1 LNKLYWF
8 IRYTQL
14 TIKMSEELIVYE
26 ENRANGLEVLR
37 TVLKSENNIKI
48 IEKYVDM
55 NVNAVLNDEESEY
68 EREKKVQEYTLKYNK
83 FIYDIVGD
91 VVSGINLKDILNKL
105 KTGLV
110 GWKHPVFDEIRT
122 KIEEHDEFIMNPF
135 EVEEGALTCAKCGCN
150 KTYSYSKQTRSA
162 DEPMS
167 TFAQCLKCKAKWVYS
182 G

>member
-1 LNKLYWF
+1 MPEDDLL
-8 IRYTQL
+8 L
-14 TIKMSEELIVYE
+14 YE
-26 ENRANGLEVLR
+26 ENRANGIEVLR

-48 IEKYVDM
+48 IEKHVHM
-55 NVNAVLNDEESEY
+55 NVNPILEENE
-68 EREKKVQEYTLKYNK
+68 EETVAQNKVKQYILKYNK
-83 FIYDIVGD
+83 YIYDIVGD
-91 VVSGINLKDILNKL
+91 VVSGINLKDILSKL

-110 GWKHPVFDEIRT
+110 GWKHPTFDEIRT

>member
-1 LNKLYWF
+1 MSD
-8 IRYTQL
+8 QL
-14 TIKMSEELIVYE
+14 FEYE
-26 ENRANGLEVLR
+26 ANRSLGLEVLA

-48 IEKYVDM
+48 IEKYV
-55 NVNAVLNDEESEY
+55 NLNILSSQKENLNPDEEKYIEDYNSLIY
-68 EREKKVQEYTLKYNK
+68 E
-83 FIYDIVGD
+83 IVGD
-91 VVSGINLKDILNKL
+91 IVSGVNLKEMLNNL
-105 KTGLV
+105 KTGII
-110 GWKHPVFDEIRT
+110 GWKHPVFNDIRT

-167 TFAQCLKCKAKWVYS
+167 TFAQCLNCKAKWVYS

>member
-1 LNKLYWF
+1 MNKLYWF

-110 GWKHPVFDEIRT
+110 GFNINFYEANSYDQLKMTNHVLCKIDLPVI
-122 KIEEHDEFIMNPF
+122 
-135 EVEEGALTCAKCGCN
+135 
-150 KTYSYSKQTRSA
+150 
-162 DEPMS
+162 
-167 TFAQCLKCKAKWVYS
+167 
-182 G
+182 

>member
-1 LNKLYWF
+1 
-8 IRYTQL
+8 
-14 TIKMSEELIVYE
+14 MSEELLAYE
-26 ENRANGLEVLR
+26 ENREIGLEVLR
-37 TVLKSENNIKI
+37 SVLKSENNIKI
-48 IEKYVDM
+48 IEKYVHI
-55 NVNAVLNDEESEY
+55 NVNAVINEGENKVEEY
-68 EREKKVQEYTLKYNK
+68 IIKYNK

-91 VVSGINLKDILNKL
+91 VVSGVNLKDILNKL

-110 GWKHPVFDEIRT
+110 GWKHPIFDEIRT

-135 EVEEGALTCAKCGCN
+135 EVEEGVLTCAKCGCN